1 MVVEIGGKHESASL
15 SNGSVDVMEYEAR
28 DIPVHYAERGAG
40 APVLVLHGANV
51 DHREMLG
58 AIDPM
63 FGDTDDYR
71 RVYPDLPGM
80 GHTPAPDTLT
90 SADDV
95 LDLLLAF
102 VDGVVGAGP
111 FLLIGHSAGAYYA
124 RAIAG
129 RRPEQVAGLALI
141 CPLGENLRDLPAHQV
156 LHASIDP
163 AETLGRAEAR
173 VFRDYFVVQTQ
184 ATLDCYKEYVAPAH
198 GLVDE
203 AGLER
208 IGEHWLFSTS
218 PEKGPPYP
226 GPALIVTGRQDSTV
240 GYAGQWD
247 LLEHY
252 PRATFAV
259 LDRAGHALPHEQ
271 SGLLQALITEWLDRV
286 REHLSA

>member
-1 MVVEIGGKHESASL
+1 MV
-15 SNGSVDVMEYEAR
+15 
-28 DIPVHYAERGAG
+28 
-40 APVLVLHGANV
+40 
-51 DHREMLG
+51 G
-58 AIDPM
+58 AIEPIFRDMP
-63 FGDTDDYR
+63 DYR

-80 GHTPAPDTLT
+80 GHTPAPDTLN

-102 VDGVVGAGP
+102 IDGVIGDGQ
-111 FLLIGHSAGAYYA
+111 FLLIGHSAGAHYA

-129 RRPEQVAGLALI
+129 RRPEQVTGLALI
-141 CPLGENLRDLPAHQV
+141 CPLGENVRDLPAHQV
-156 LHASIDP
+156 LHASVDP
-163 AETLGRAEAR
+163 GETLGPAEES

-184 ATLDCYKEYVAPAH
+184 ATLERYKEYVVPAI

-218 PEKGPPYP
+218 PEEGPPYP
-226 GPALIVTGRQDSTV
+226 SPVLIVTGRQDSTV

-252 PRATFAV
+252 PRGTFAV

-271 SGLLQALITEWLDRV
+271 PGLIKALITEWLDRV
-286 REHLSA
+286 RESARAVSLRAQSRRGCGWDRQE